1 MQSKRK
7 AQAKSGTTANLG
19 ENMAKNVKRSSDDL
33 ASGKLFGTK
42 LVHSSTSTSNI
53 GEEMLNKGKK
63 PSDDLA
69 NGEQPEINEALDSMN
84 AEANNE
90 MKLKKPKIDLE
101 HVRARADRQIDL
113 GVATEYTVIPIRNPK
128 PDEFFR
134 CMADE
139 EYSMNAH
146 ILSLK
151 TENEWYLID
160 PDILPEIQLE
170 SQLRVMTLYV
180 CVTMNST
187 PFVTC
192 IPQPD
197 EMGKINSWHTSG
209 HRTMEEAKL
218 CWVRRQADKANGCYV
233 ITKAMNA
240 KLPDPKWPTMNLNEI
255 IDRAFDKYYINDIQD
270 PVLQR
275 LRGEMMS

>member
-1 MQSKRK
+1 MV
-7 AQAKSGTTANLG
+7 
-19 ENMAKNVKRSSDDL
+19 KNVKRSLDDL
-33 ASGKLFGTK
+33 ASGKQFETK
-42 LVHSSTSTSNI
+42 PVHKRTLTSNI
-53 GEEMLNKGKK
+53 GDIMIDKVKG
-63 PSDDLA
+63 SLDDLA
-69 NGEQPEINEALDSMN
+69 NGEKSETNEAQDSVN
-84 AEANNE
+84 AGTNNA
-90 MKLKKPKIDLE
+90 KQRKKPKIDLDR
-101 HVRARADRQIDL
+101 VRARADRSIDL
-113 GVATEYTVIPIRNPK
+113 GVTTELTVIPIRNPK

-134 CMADE
+134 CMPDE
-139 EYSMNAH
+139 DYSMDTY

-151 TENEWYLID
+151 AENEWYLID
-160 PDILPEIQLE
+160 PEILTEIQLE

-197 EMGKINSWHTSG
+197 EMGKINGWHASG
-209 HRTMEEAKL
+209 HITMEEAKL

-240 KLPDPKWPTMNLNEI
+240 KLPDPKWPTMTLNEI

-270 PVLQR
+270 LVLQR
-275 LRGEMMS
+275 LRGETMP

>member
-1 MQSKRK
+1 MLDKKKGSM
-7 AQAKSGTTANLG
+7 
-19 ENMAKNVKRSSDDL
+19 EDL
-33 ASGKLFGTK
+33 
-42 LVHSSTSTSNI
+42 
-53 GEEMLNKGKK
+53 E
-63 PSDDLA
+63 
-69 NGEQPEINEALDSMN
+69 NGEQSEVNEALDSVN
-84 AEANNE
+84 AEANNTV
-90 MKLKKPKIDLE
+90 KLRKPKIDLE
-101 HVRARADRQIDL
+101 RVRARSDRSIDL
-113 GVATEYTVIPIRNPK
+113 GVTTEYTVIPIRNPK

-134 CMADE
+134 CMSDE
-139 EYSMNAH
+139 DYSMDSY

-160 PDILPEIQLE
+160 PEILPEIQLE
-170 SQLRVMTLYV
+170 SQLRVMSLYV

-197 EMGKINSWHTSG
+197 EMEKINSWHDSG
-209 HRTMEEAKL
+209 HRTMEEAKQS
-218 CWVRRQADKANGCYV
+218 WVRRQADKANGGYV

-240 KLPDPKWPTMNLNEI
+240 KLPDPKWPTMTLSEI
-255 IDRAFDKYYINDIQD
+255 IDRAFDKFYINDIQH

>member
-1 MQSKRK
+1 MVNDK
-7 AQAKSGTTANLG
+7 
-19 ENMAKNVKRSSDDL
+19 KRSLDDL
-33 ASGKLFGTK
+33 T
-42 LVHSSTSTSNI
+42 NI
-53 GEEMLNKGKK
+53 EKSK
-63 PSDDLA
+63 S
-69 NGEQPEINEALDSMN
+69 NEAKYSVNTGPVNVM
-84 AEANNE
+84 E
-90 MKLKKPKIDLE
+90 LKKPKIDLE
-101 HVRARADRQIDL
+101 RVRARADQAIDL
-113 GVATEYTVIPIRNPK
+113 GVTTEYTVIPIRNPK

-134 CMADE
+134 CMSDE
-139 EYSMNAH
+139 NYTMDAH

-151 TENEWYLID
+151 SENEWYLID
-160 PDILPEIQLE
+160 PEILPEIQLE

-197 EMGKINSWHTSG
+197 EMGKINSWHDSG
-209 HRTMEEAKL
+209 HRTMEEAKQ
-218 CWVRRQADKANGCYV
+218 CWVRRQADKANGGYI

-240 KLPDPKWPTMNLNEI
+240 KLPDPKWPTMTLDEV
-255 IDRAFDKYYINDIQD
+255 IDKAFDKFYIDDISH

>member
-1 MQSKRK
+1 MVNDK
-7 AQAKSGTTANLG
+7 
-19 ENMAKNVKRSSDDL
+19 KRSLDDL
-33 ASGKLFGTK
+33 T
-42 LVHSSTSTSNI
+42 NI
-53 GEEMLNKGKK
+53 EKSK
-63 PSDDLA
+63 S
-69 NGEQPEINEALDSMN
+69 NEAKYSVNTGPVNVM
-84 AEANNE
+84 E
-90 MKLKKPKIDLE
+90 LKKPKIDLE
-101 HVRARADRQIDL
+101 RVRARADQAIDL
-113 GVATEYTVIPIRNPK
+113 GVTTEYTVIPIRNPK

-134 CMADE
+134 CMSDE
-139 EYSMNAH
+139 NYTMDAH

-151 TENEWYLID
+151 SENEWYLID
-160 PDILPEIQLE
+160 PEILPEIQLE

-197 EMGKINSWHTSG
+197 EMGKINSWHDSG
-209 HRTMEEAKL
+209 HRTMEEAKQ
-218 CWVRRQADKANGCYV
+218 CWVRRQADKANGGYI

-240 KLPDPKWPTMNLNEI
+240 KLPDPKWPTMTLDEI
-255 IDRAFDKYYINDIQD
+255 IEKAFDKFYIDDISH

>member
-1 MQSKRK
+1 MVNDK
-7 AQAKSGTTANLG
+7 
-19 ENMAKNVKRSSDDL
+19 KRSLDDL
-33 ASGKLFGTK
+33 T
-42 LVHSSTSTSNI
+42 NI
-53 GEEMLNKGKK
+53 EKSK
-63 PSDDLA
+63 S
-69 NGEQPEINEALDSMN
+69 NEAKYSVNTGPVNVM
-84 AEANNE
+84 E
-90 MKLKKPKIDLE
+90 LKKPKIDLE
-101 HVRARADRQIDL
+101 RVRARADQAIDL
-113 GVATEYTVIPIRNPK
+113 GVTTEYTVIPIRNPK

-134 CMADE
+134 CMSDE
-139 EYSMNAH
+139 NYTMDAH

-151 TENEWYLID
+151 SENEWYLID
-160 PDILPEIQLE
+160 PEILPGIQLE

-197 EMGKINSWHTSG
+197 EMGKINSWHDSG
-209 HRTMEEAKL
+209 HRTMEEAKQ
-218 CWVRRQADKANGCYV
+218 CWVRRQADKANGGYI

-240 KLPDPKWPTMNLNEI
+240 KLPDPKWPTMTLGEV
-255 IDRAFDKYYINDIQD
+255 IDKAFDKFYIDDISH

>member
-1 MQSKRK
+1 MVNDK
-7 AQAKSGTTANLG
+7 
-19 ENMAKNVKRSSDDL
+19 KRSLDDL
-33 ASGKLFGTK
+33 
-42 LVHSSTSTSNI
+42 
-53 GEEMLNKGKK
+53 
-63 PSDDLA
+63 D
-69 NGEQPEINEALDSMN
+69 NGEKSKSNEDQDSPN

-90 MKLKKPKIDLE
+90 IKLKKPKIDLE
-101 HVRARADRQIDL
+101 RVRARSDRSIDL
-113 GVATEYTVIPIRNPK
+113 GVTTEYTVIPIRNPK

-134 CMADE
+134 CMSDE
-139 EYSMNAH
+139 DYSMNSY

-160 PDILPEIQLE
+160 PEILPEIQLE
-170 SQLRVMTLYV
+170 SQLRVMSLYV

-197 EMGKINSWHTSG
+197 EMGKINSWHDSG
-209 HRTMEEAKL
+209 HRTMEEAKQS
-218 CWVRRQADKANGCYV
+218 WVRRQADKANGGYV

-240 KLPDPKWPTMNLNEI
+240 KLPDPKWPTMTLSEI
-255 IDRAFDKYYINDIQD
+255 IDRAFDKFYINDINH

>member
-1 MQSKRK
+1 MNDS
-7 AQAKSGTTANLG
+7 
-19 ENMAKNVKRSSDDL
+19 EKRS
-33 ASGKLFGTK
+33 
-42 LVHSSTSTSNI
+42 V
-53 GEEMLNKGKK
+53 
-63 PSDDLA
+63 DDLA
-69 NGEQPEINEALDSMN
+69 NGEKSKSNETQDSAN

-101 HVRARADRQIDL
+101 RVRARADQSIDL
-113 GVATEYTVIPIRNPK
+113 GVTTEYTVIPIRNPK

-134 CMADE
+134 CVSGED
-139 EYSMNAH
+139 YSMDAH

-160 PDILPEIQLE
+160 PDILPQIQLE

-180 CVTMNST
+180 CVTMNYS

-192 IPQPD
+192 IPQAD
-197 EMGKINSWHTSG
+197 EMGKINPWHQSG
-209 HRTMEEAKL
+209 HITMEEAKQ
-218 CWVRRQADKANGCYV
+218 CWVRRQADKANGGYT

-240 KLPDPKWPTMNLNEI
+240 KLPDPKWPTMTLSEI
-255 IDRAFDKYYINDIQD
+255 IGRAFDKFYIDDINH

>member
-1 MQSKRK
+1 MANKEK
-7 AQAKSGTTANLG
+7 KSL
-19 ENMAKNVKRSSDDL
+19 
-33 ASGKLFGTK
+33 
-42 LVHSSTSTSNI
+42 
-53 GEEMLNKGKK
+53 
-63 PSDDLA
+63 DDLA
-69 NGEQPEINEALDSMN
+69 NVEKSKSNEAQVSVN
-84 AEANNE
+84 AGTNNTT
-90 MKLKKPKIDLE
+90 KLKNPKIDLE
-101 HVRARADRQIDL
+101 RVRARADQSIDL
-113 GVATEYTVIPIRNPK
+113 GVTTEYTVIPIRNPK

-134 CMADE
+134 CMSDE
-139 EYSMNAH
+139 DYSMDTY

-209 HRTMEEAKL
+209 HITMEEAKL
-218 CWVRRQADKANGCYV
+218 CWVRRQADKANSCYLV
-233 ITKAMNA
+233 TKAMNA
-240 KLPDPKWPTMNLNEI
+240 KLPDPKWPTITLNEI

-275 LRGEMMS
+275 LRGEKMS

>member
-1 MQSKRK
+1 MSNKE
-7 AQAKSGTTANLG
+7 KSSL
-19 ENMAKNVKRSSDDL
+19 
-33 ASGKLFGTK
+33 
-42 LVHSSTSTSNI
+42 
-53 GEEMLNKGKK
+53 
-63 PSDDLA
+63 DDLA
-69 NGEQPEINEALDSMN
+69 NGEQSETDGTQDSAN
-84 AEANNE
+84 AEPNNA
-90 MKLKKPKIDLE
+90 MRLKKPKIDLE
-101 HVRARADRQIDL
+101 RVRARADQSIDL
-113 GVATEYTVIPIRNPK
+113 GVTTEYTVIPIRNPK

-139 EYSMNAH
+139 GYSMDAH

-170 SQLRVMTLYV
+170 SQLRLMTLYV

-192 IPQPD
+192 IPQAD
-197 EMGKINSWHTSG
+197 EMGKINPWHQSG
-209 HRTMEEAKL
+209 HITMEEAKQ
-218 CWVRRQADKANGCYV
+218 CWVRRQADKANGAYV

-240 KLPDPKWPTMNLNEI
+240 KLPDPKWPTMTLSEI
-255 IDRAFDKYYINDIQD
+255 IDRAFDKFYINDIQH

>member
-1 MQSKRK
+1 MLDKKR
-7 AQAKSGTTANLG
+7 G
-19 ENMAKNVKRSSDDL
+19 SSDDL
-33 ASGKLFGTK
+33 ANSE
-42 LVHSSTSTSNI
+42 HS
-53 GEEMLNKGKK
+53 EV
-63 PSDDLA
+63 
-69 NGEQPEINEALDSMN
+69 NEALDSVN
-84 AEANNE
+84 AEANNTV
-90 MKLKKPKIDLE
+90 KLRKPKIDLE
-101 HVRARADRQIDL
+101 RVRARADQSIDL
-113 GVATEYTVIPIRNPK
+113 GVTTEYTVIPIRNPK

-134 CMADE
+134 CMPDE
-139 EYSMNAH
+139 DYSMEAH

-180 CVTMNST
+180 CVTMNYS

-209 HRTMEEAKL
+209 HITMEEAKL

-240 KLPDPKWPTMNLNEI
+240 KLPDPKWPTMELSEI

-270 PVLQR
+270 LVLQR
-275 LRGEMMS
+275 LRGETMP

>member
-1 MQSKRK
+1 M
-7 AQAKSGTTANLG
+7 AN
-19 ENMAKNVKRSSDDL
+19 
-33 ASGKLFGTK
+33 
-42 LVHSSTSTSNI
+42 
-53 GEEMLNKGKK
+53 NKKG
-63 PSDDLA
+63 SLDGLA
-69 NGEQPEINEALDSMN
+69 NGEQSETNEAQDSPN

-90 MKLKKPKIDLE
+90 VKLKKPKIDLE
-101 HVRARADRQIDL
+101 RVRAKSNQLFDL

-134 CMADE
+134 CMPE
-139 EYSMNAH
+139 ENYSMDTN

-151 TENEWYLID
+151 TDNEWYLID
-160 PDILPEIQLE
+160 PDILHQIQLE
-170 SQLRVMTLYV
+170 SQLKVMTLYV

-192 IPQPD
+192 IPQPN
-197 EMGKINSWHTSG
+197 ELGQINSWHESG
-209 HRTMEEAKL
+209 HRTMEEAKQF
-218 CWVRRQADKANGCYV
+218 WVRRQADRSNGGYI

-240 KLPDPKWPTMNLNEI
+240 KLPDPKWPEMTLSEI
-255 IDRAFDKYYINDIQD
+255 VDRAFDKFYIDNMDH

>member
-1 MQSKRK
+1 
-7 AQAKSGTTANLG
+7 
-19 ENMAKNVKRSSDDL
+19 MAKNVKRSSGGP
-33 ASGKLFGTK
+33 ANGKKFEPK
-42 LVHSSTSTSNI
+42 LVHSSTSTANLGVNMSND
-53 GEEMLNKGKK
+53 KK
-63 PSDDLA
+63 RSLDDLT
-69 NGEQPEINEALDSMN
+69 NGEKSETKGTQDSVN
-84 AEANNE
+84 AEPNNE
-90 MKLKKPKIDLE
+90 VKLKKPKIDLE
-101 HVRARADRQIDL
+101 RVRARADQSIDL
-113 GVATEYTVIPIRNPK
+113 GVTTEYTVIPIRNPK

-134 CMADE
+134 CMSDE
-139 EYSMNAH
+139 NYTMDAH

-151 TENEWYLID
+151 SENEWYLID
-160 PDILPEIQLE
+160 PEILPEIQLE

-197 EMGKINSWHTSG
+197 EMGKINSWHDSG
-209 HRTMEEAKL
+209 HRTMEEAKQ
-218 CWVRRQADKANGCYV
+218 CWVRRQADKANGGYI

-240 KLPDPKWPTMNLNEI
+240 KLPDPKWPTMTLDELI
-255 IDRAFDKYYINDIQD
+255 GKAFDKFYIDDISH

>member
-1 MQSKRK
+1 MANNKR
-7 AQAKSGTTANLG
+7 G
-19 ENMAKNVKRSSDDL
+19 SSDDL
-33 ASGKLFGTK
+33 A
-42 LVHSSTSTSNI
+42 
-53 GEEMLNKGKK
+53 
-63 PSDDLA
+63 D
-69 NGEQPEINEALDSMN
+69 GEQSEPNEAQDSPN

-90 MKLKKPKIDLE
+90 VKLKKPKIDLE
-101 HVRARADRQIDL
+101 RVRARADQSIDL
-113 GVATEYTVIPIRNPK
+113 GVTTEYTLIPIRNPK

-139 EYSMNAH
+139 NYSMDAH

-192 IPQPD
+192 IPQAD
-197 EMGKINSWHTSG
+197 EMGKINHWHHSG
-209 HRTMEEAKL
+209 HIPME
-218 CWVRRQADKANGCYV
+218 
-233 ITKAMNA
+233 
-240 KLPDPKWPTMNLNEI
+240 
-255 IDRAFDKYYINDIQD
+255 
-270 PVLQR
+270 
-275 LRGEMMS
+275 

>member
-1 MQSKRK
+1 MKDK
-7 AQAKSGTTANLG
+7 
-19 ENMAKNVKRSSDDL
+19 VKGSLDDL
-33 ASGKLFGTK
+33 TSGEKSETNGT
-42 LVHSSTSTSNI
+42 
-53 GEEMLNKGKK
+53 
-63 PSDDLA
+63 
-69 NGEQPEINEALDSMN
+69 QDSVN
-84 AEANNE
+84 AGPNNT

-101 HVRARADRQIDL
+101 RVRARADQSIDL
-113 GVATEYTVIPIRNPK
+113 GVTTEYTVIPIRNPK

-134 CMADE
+134 CMSDE
-139 EYSMNAH
+139 EYSMDAH

-151 TENEWYLID
+151 TENEWYMVD
-160 PDILPEIQLE
+160 PEILSEIQLE
-170 SQLRVMTLYV
+170 SQLRIRTLYV

-197 EMGKINSWHTSG
+197 EMGKINSWHESG
-209 HRTMEEAKL
+209 HRTMEEAKK
-218 CWVRRQADKANGCYV
+218 CWVRRQADKENGGYV

-240 KLPDPKWPTMNLNEI
+240 KLPDPKWPTMTLSEI
-255 IDRAFDKYYINDIQD
+255 IDRAFDKFYINDIQH

>member
-1 MQSKRK
+1 MVKNK
-7 AQAKSGTTANLG
+7 EKSLNG
-19 ENMAKNVKRSSDDL
+19 L
-33 ASGKLFGTK
+33 ASGKLIETK
-42 LVHSSTSTSNI
+42 LVRYCTSTSNI
-53 GEEMLNKGKK
+53 GANMADDKK
-63 PSDDLA
+63 RSLDDLA
-69 NGEQPEINEALDSMN
+69 NGEQSETNEAQDFMTAEPNN
-84 AEANNE
+84 A
-90 MKLKKPKIDLE
+90 MRLKKPKIDLE
-101 HVRARADRQIDL
+101 RVRARADQSIDL
-113 GVATEYTVIPIRNPK
+113 GVTTEYTVIPIRNPK

-134 CMADE
+134 CVSGED
-139 EYSMNAH
+139 YSMDAH

-197 EMGKINSWHTSG
+197 EMGKINSWHESG

-218 CWVRRQADKANGCYV
+218 CWVRRQADKANGGYIV
-233 ITKAMNA
+233 TKAMNA
-240 KLPDPKWPTMNLNEI
+240 KLPDPKWPTMTLSEI
-255 IDRAFDKYYINDIQD
+255 IDRAFNKFYIDDINH

>member
-1 MQSKRK
+1 MLDKKR
-7 AQAKSGTTANLG
+7 G
-19 ENMAKNVKRSSDDL
+19 SSDDL
-33 ASGKLFGTK
+33 ANSE
-42 LVHSSTSTSNI
+42 HS
-53 GEEMLNKGKK
+53 EV
-63 PSDDLA
+63 
-69 NGEQPEINEALDSMN
+69 NEALDSVN
-84 AEANNE
+84 AEANNTV
-90 MKLKKPKIDLE
+90 KLRKPKIDLE
-101 HVRARADRQIDL
+101 RVRARADQSIDL
-113 GVATEYTVIPIRNPK
+113 GVTTEYTVIPIRNPK

-134 CMADE
+134 CMPDE
-139 EYSMNAH
+139 DYSMEAH

-170 SQLRVMTLYV
+170 SQLRVRTVYV

-197 EMGKINSWHTSG
+197 EMGKINSWHDSG

-218 CWVRRQADKANGCYV
+218 SWVRRQADKANGGYV
-233 ITKAMNA
+233 LTKAINA
-240 KLPDPKWPTMNLNEI
+240 KLPDPKWPTMTLSEI
-255 IDRAFDKYYINDIQD
+255 IDRAFDKFYINDIQH

>member
-1 MQSKRK
+1 MNDS
-7 AQAKSGTTANLG
+7 
-19 ENMAKNVKRSSDDL
+19 EKRSSDDL
-33 ASGKLFGTK
+33 ASGKQSETK
-42 LVHSSTSTSNI
+42 LVHKRTLTSNKEDI
-53 GEEMLNKGKK
+53 MLNKGKK
-63 PSDDLA
+63 PTDDLA
-69 NGEQPEINEALDSMN
+69 NGEQSETNETQDSVN

-90 MKLKKPKIDLE
+90 MELKKPKIDLDR
-101 HVRARADRQIDL
+101 VRARADRQIDL
-113 GVATEYTVIPIRNPK
+113 GVTTEYTVIPIRNPK

-134 CMADE
+134 CMSDE
-139 EYSMNAH
+139 EYSMDAH

-218 CWVRRQADKANGCYV
+218 CWVRRQADKANGGYV

-240 KLPDPKWPTMNLNEI
+240 KLPDPKWPTITLSEI
-255 IDRAFDKYYINDIQD
+255 IDRAFDNFYINDIQH

>member
-1 MQSKRK
+1 
-7 AQAKSGTTANLG
+7 
-19 ENMAKNVKRSSDDL
+19 MAKNVKRSSGGP
-33 ASGKLFGTK
+33 ANGKKFETK

-101 HVRARADRQIDL
+101 RVRAKADQSIDL
-113 GVATEYTVIPIRNPK
+113 GVTTEYTVIPIRNPK

-134 CMADE
+134 CMPDE
-139 EYSMNAH
+139 DYSMDAH

-160 PDILPEIQLE
+160 PDILPQIQLE

-180 CVTMNST
+180 CVTMNYS

-192 IPQPD
+192 IPQAD
-197 EMGKINSWHTSG
+197 EMGKINPWHQSG
-209 HRTMEEAKL
+209 HITMEEAKQ
-218 CWVRRQADKANGCYV
+218 CWVRRQADKANGGYV

-240 KLPDPKWPTMNLNEI
+240 KLPDPKWPTMTLSEI
-255 IDRAFDKYYINDIQD
+255 IGRAFDKFYIDDINH

>member
-1 MQSKRK
+1 
-7 AQAKSGTTANLG
+7 
-19 ENMAKNVKRSSDDL
+19 
-33 ASGKLFGTK
+33 
-42 LVHSSTSTSNI
+42 
-53 GEEMLNKGKK
+53 MLNKGKK

-69 NGEQPEINEALDSMN
+69 NGEQPEINGAQDSMN
-84 AEANNE
+84 AEPNNT

-101 HVRARADRQIDL
+101 RVRASANRSIDL
-113 GVATEYTVIPIRNPK
+113 GVTTEYTMIPVRNPR
-128 PDEFFR
+128 PDEFFM

-139 EYSMNAH
+139 EYSMDAH

-151 TENEWYLID
+151 TENEWYMID

-170 SQLRVMTLYV
+170 SQLRVRTLYV
-180 CVTMNST
+180 CVTMTVNFA

-192 IPQPD
+192 IPQAD
-197 EMGKINSWHTSG
+197 EMGKINSWHTPG
-209 HRTMEEAKL
+209 HITMEEAKL
-218 CWVRRQADKANGCYV
+218 CWVRRQADKANGGYI

-240 KLPDPKWPTMNLNEI
+240 KLPDPKWPTMTLSEI
-255 IDRAFDKYYINDIQD
+255 IDRAFDKFYINDIQH